1 MDKYAP
7 FVWASYGVAFGLL
20 AVLTVFIVL
29 RLKRAKTRHEKL
41 VAESSE

>member
-20 AVLTVFIVL
+20 AVLTMFIVF
-29 RLKRAKTRHEKL
+29 RLQHSKARHEKL